1 MIIPYDDLNFP
12 ARSAAYTG
20 SAGPTGT
27 WNRGPIAVII
37 YTTSDAFV
45 AVGENAVATT
55 SSTPFVAFVEKIIAV
70 PIGTGAPWR
79 VSAIQNTASG
89 TVFAKPCTQDLPT
102 S

>member
-12 ARSAAYTG
+12 ARSAAYN
-20 SAGPTGT
+20 SAASATAT
-27 WNRGPIAVII
+27 WNAGPIAVIV
-37 YTTSDAFV
+37 YTTSDGFV

-55 SSTPFVAFVEKIIAV
+55 SSTPFVAFVEKIIKV
-70 PIGTGAPWR
+70 PPGTGAAWR

-89 TVFAKPCTQDLPT
+89 TVFAKPCTQQLPT